1 MLLRLI
7 SIFPMVSIGVILMCS
22 LTMSGCSFRPQRTGY
37 DRKSGTWPKPTY
49 KAPSERN
56 ASAEQKSSKPS
67 GQKWNQASMRGGSS
81 TSPTSKSLKKV
92 ISPWIGTPY
101 RYGGSSRKGIDCSG
115 FVMNVMNQWQ
125 GIQLPHSAKQTY
137 RFGKSISRSDLE
149 PGDVVFFGSAFSITH
164 NGIYVGNG
172 QFAHASTSRGVMYEE
187 LKNSYWSPKYQGA
200 RRY

>member
-1 MLLRLI
+1 MLLRSNLTW
-7 SIFPMVSIGVILMCS
+7 VILMFS
-22 LTMSGCSFRPQRTGY
+22 LALSACSFRPQRTGY

-49 KAPSERN
+49 KAPSERK
-56 ASAEQKSSKPS
+56 AQAKPQTPSSAGTHK
-67 GQKWNQASMRGGSS
+67 G
-81 TSPTSKSLKKV
+81 LKKV
-92 ISPWIGTPY
+92 ISPWLGTPY

-125 GIQLPHSAKQTY
+125 GIKLPHSAKQTY
-137 RFGKSISRSDLE
+137 RFGMSVSRSDLQ
-149 PGDVVFFGSAFSITH
+149 PGDVVFFGTAFSITH
-164 NGIYVGNG
+164 NGIYVGND

>member
-1 MLLRLI
+1 MLLRSNLTW
-7 SIFPMVSIGVILMCS
+7 VILMLS
-22 LTMSGCSFRPQRTGY
+22 LALSACSFRPQRTGY
-37 DRKSGTWPKPTY
+37 DRKNGTWPKPTY
-49 KAPSERN
+49 KAPSERKAQAN
-56 ASAEQKSSKPS
+56 SQNVASKPGNKGWS
-67 GQKWNQASMRGGSS
+67 QASIKTPSS
-81 TSPTSKSLKKV
+81 AGTHKGLKKV
-92 ISPWIGTPY
+92 ISPWLGTPY

-125 GIQLPHSAKQTY
+125 GIKLPHSAKQTY
-137 RFGKSISRSDLE
+137 RFGMSVSRSDLQ
-149 PGDVVFFGSAFSITH
+149 PGDVVFFGTAFSITH